1 MNAVL
6 KKCPICG
13 SEASNLNINEDN
25 LRFLEQRFH
34 DNNLDQAITLA
45 NIVWNNFPG
54 LRLNADSRTLI
65 NGMLKG
71 VQEQVTYALT
81 PLEMITKMVY
91 PLSEKLEELIEK
103 LPEGVKNEFCEI
115 NLQLTEKLKLIHEAA
130 TSATEPV
137 QRDLKELNDT
147 INQLINKPGS
157 KGLVNEETLKL
168 SWQEIFVKDKTFKK
182 GGPGQPDLVIIPSL
196 QLNGKGF
203 GQKIVVERKA
213 GKQKYC
219 GTHFQE
225 TVEHTKAEG
234 STYGILVYDALA
246 NLLEVQRPFYVSMAQ
261 SVIIAVTDVESGGW
275 KTAREIFEVFQS
287 VLPNDASDNASKINI
302 GKLQR
307 TIDDIA
313 TINQEIESLR
323 KCNNSALSNCEKA
336 RTSINKLEELITS
349 YQEKLRELLC
359 PNTPQIW
366 QSEKIIQKNKT
377 SLL

>member
-1 MNAVL
+1 MSRNNET
-6 KKCPICG
+6 CPICG
-13 SEASNLNINEDN
+13 SQTTNFNISENN
-25 LRFLEQRFH
+25 LRFLNQRFH
-34 DNNLDQAITLA
+34 DNNLDQALTISCIA
-45 NIVWNNFPG
+45 WHNFPSM
-54 LRLNADSRTLI
+54 RFDAESKTLI
-65 NGMLKG
+65 NGLLKG
-71 VQEQVTYALT
+71 VQEQVTNALT
-81 PLEMITKMVY
+81 PLDMITKMVY
-91 PLSEKLEELIEK
+91 PLSEKLEELIVT
-103 LPEGVKNEFCEI
+103 LPEGVKNEFGYI
-115 NLQLTEKLKLIHEAA
+115 NEQLTEKLKLIHEAA

-147 INQLINKPGS
+147 INQLINKPAS
-157 KGLVNEETLKL
+157 KGIVNEETLKL
-168 SWQEIFVKDKTFKK
+168 SWQEVFVKDKTFKK

-196 QLNGKGF
+196 QLNGKGI

-234 STYGILVYDALA
+234 STYGILVYDAPS
-246 NLLEVQRPFYVSMAQ
+246 NLLEVQRPFYVSMLQ
-261 SVIIAVTDVESGGW
+261 GVIIAITDVESGGW

-287 VLPNDASDNASKINI
+287 VLPSDTADNASKIDI

-313 TINQEIESLR
+313 TINREIETLR

-336 RTSINKLEELITS
+336 RTLINKLEELITA

-359 PNTPQIW
+359 PSAPQIW
-366 QSEKIIQKNKT
+366 SSEKLVEKI
-377 SLL
+377 

>member
-1 MNAVL
+1 MSRNNET
-6 KKCPICG
+6 CPICG
-13 SEASNLNINEDN
+13 SRVAKFNISENN

-34 DNNLDQAITLA
+34 DNNLDQALTISCV
-45 NIVWNNFPG
+45 VWHNFPSM
-54 LRLNADSRTLI
+54 RFDAESKTLI
-65 NGMLKG
+65 NSMLKG
-71 VQEQVTYALT
+71 VQEQVTNALM
-81 PLEMITKMVY
+81 PLDMITKMVY
-91 PLSEKLEELIEK
+91 PLSEKLEELIAT

-115 NLQLTEKLKLIHEAA
+115 NLQLNEKLKLIHEAA

-147 INQLINKPGS
+147 INQLINKPVS

-168 SWQEIFVKDKTFKK
+168 SWQEVFVKDKTFKK
-182 GGPGQPDLVIIPSL
+182 GGPGQPDLVIIPSF

-203 GQKIVVERKA
+203 GQKIVIERKA

-219 GTHFQE
+219 GAHFQE

-234 STYGILVYDALA
+234 STYGILVYDAPS
-246 NLLEVQRPFYVSMAQ
+246 NLLEVQRPFYVSMSQ
-261 SVIIAVTDVESGGW
+261 SVMIAVTDVESGGW

-287 VLPNDASDNASKINI
+287 VLPNDSTDNASKIDI

-313 TINQEIESLR
+313 TINREIETLR

-336 RTSINKLEELITS
+336 RTLINKLQELIIA
-349 YQEKLRELLC
+349 YQEKLREILC
-359 PNTPQIW
+359 PSAPQIW
-366 QSEKIIQKNKT
+366 SSEKLVEKI
-377 SLL
+377 

>member
-1 MNAVL
+1 MNAAL

-13 SEASNLNINEDN
+13 SETVNFNISEDN

-34 DNNLDQAITLA
+34 DNNLDQAITLTSIA
-45 NIVWNNFPG
+45 WNNFPG

-65 NGMLKG
+65 NGLLKG
-71 VQEQVTYALT
+71 VQEQVTNALT
-81 PLEMITKMVY
+81 PLDMITKMVY
-91 PLSEKLEELIEK
+91 PLSEKLEELIAT
-103 LPEGVKNEFCEI
+103 LPEGVKKEFCEI

-137 QRDLKELNDT
+137 QRELKELNDT
-147 INQLINKPGS
+147 INQLINKPVS

-168 SWQEIFVKDKTFKK
+168 SWQEVFVKDKTFKK

-213 GKQKYC
+213 GRQKYC
-219 GTHFQE
+219 GIHLQE
-225 TVEHTKAEG
+225 AIEHTKAEG
-234 STYGILVYDALA
+234 STYGILVYDAPS
-246 NLLEVQRPFYVSMAQ
+246 NLLEVQRPFYVSMSQ
-261 SVIIAVTDVESGGW
+261 SVIIAVTDIESGGW
-275 KTAREIFEVFQS
+275 KTARQIFEVFQS
-287 VLPNDASDNASKINI
+287 VLPSDAADNASKIDI

-307 TIDDIA
+307 AIDEIA
-313 TINQEIESLR
+313 TVNQQIETLR

-336 RTSINKLEELITS
+336 RTLINKLEELIMV

-359 PNTPQIW
+359 QSTPQIW
-366 QSEKIIQKNKT
+366 PSEKLVQKF
-377 SLL
+377 

>member
-1 MNAVL
+1 MSAAL

-13 SEASNLNINEDN
+13 SETVNFNISEDN

-34 DNNLDQAITLA
+34 DNNLDQAITLTSIA
-45 NIVWNNFPG
+45 WNNFPG

-65 NGMLKG
+65 NGLLKG
-71 VQEQVTYALT
+71 VQEQVTNALT
-81 PLEMITKMVY
+81 PLDMITKMVY
-91 PLSEKLEELIEK
+91 PLSEKLEELIAT
-103 LPEGVKNEFCEI
+103 LPEGVKKEFCEI

-137 QRDLKELNDT
+137 QRELKELNDT
-147 INQLINKPGS
+147 INQLINKPVS

-168 SWQEIFVKDKTFKK
+168 SWQEVFVKDKTFKK

-213 GKQKYC
+213 GRQKYC

-225 TVEHTKAEG
+225 AIEHTKAEG
-234 STYGILVYDALA
+234 STYGILVYDAPS
-246 NLLEVQRPFYVSMAQ
+246 NLLEVQRPFYVSMSQ
-261 SVIIAVTDVESGGW
+261 SVIIAVTDIESGGW
-275 KTAREIFEVFQS
+275 KTARQIFEVFQS
-287 VLPNDASDNASKINI
+287 VLPSDAADNASKIDI

-307 TIDDIA
+307 TIDEIA
-313 TINQEIESLR
+313 TVNQQIETLR

-336 RTSINKLEELITS
+336 RTLINKLEELIMV

-359 PNTPQIW
+359 QSTPQIW
-366 QSEKIIQKNKT
+366 PSEKLVQKF
-377 SLL
+377 